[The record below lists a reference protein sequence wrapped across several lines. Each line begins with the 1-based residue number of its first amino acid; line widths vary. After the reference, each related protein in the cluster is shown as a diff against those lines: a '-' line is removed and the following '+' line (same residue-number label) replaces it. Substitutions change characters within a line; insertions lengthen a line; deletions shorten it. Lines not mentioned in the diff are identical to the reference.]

1 MTRET
6 GYRRDDVLQ
15 YAKQWAMAETPDIWI
30 LNIMG
35 ETVRILHPNVFMP
48 EAK

>member
-15 YAKQWAMAETPDIWI
+15 YAKQWAMGRNPRYLDFEHY
-30 LNIMG
+30 G